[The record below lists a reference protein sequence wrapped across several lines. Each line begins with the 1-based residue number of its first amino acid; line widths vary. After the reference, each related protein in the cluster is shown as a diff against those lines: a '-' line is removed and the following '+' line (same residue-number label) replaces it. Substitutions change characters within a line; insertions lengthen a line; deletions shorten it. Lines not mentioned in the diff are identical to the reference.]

1 MGRRD
6 QLTMTEEGYANMGRP
21 TYRNQKRLPTGDEEA
36 QDMPLNSKL
45 GQKTAEDVIV
55 VCKNA
60 VMAIPTQ
67 IRINMAF
74 LGMKEDGQV
83 V

>member
-1 MGRRD
+1 
-6 QLTMTEEGYANMGRP
+6 
-21 TYRNQKRLPTGDEEA
+21 
-36 QDMPLNSKL
+36 MPLNSKL

-74 LGMKEDGQV
+74 LGMKEDG
-83 V
+83 